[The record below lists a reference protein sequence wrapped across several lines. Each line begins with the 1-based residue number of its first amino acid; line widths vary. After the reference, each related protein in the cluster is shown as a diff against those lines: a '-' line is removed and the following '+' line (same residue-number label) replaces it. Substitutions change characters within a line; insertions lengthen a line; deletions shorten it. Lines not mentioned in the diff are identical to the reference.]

1 MTPLIVG
8 LAGTALTADERAL
21 FAAADPAGYI
31 LFARNCADPD
41 QLRALTAA
49 LRDLAGRDV
58 AVLIDQEGGRV
69 ARLAPPHWPAFPAAG
84 VFGALYQ
91 RAPVTAISAA
101 RTNARALAN
110 LLAALGINI
119 NCLPLLDVAAADAH
133 AVIGDRSFGGDA
145 AMVAA
150 LGSAVLA
157 GLRDGGVAGVIKH
170 IPGHGRATADSHA
183 ALPVVRADRADLERD
198 FAPFRALADAPIAM
212 TAHIVYPALDTV
224 CASCSPVVIGDVIR
238 GDIGFRGL
246 LVSDDIGMAALD
258 GPVAARARAVLAAGC
273 DLALHCSG
281 DFAEMVAVTDAAGTI
296 SDAAAARLDAALGW
310 AATPAATGA
319 LDALLAT
326 RDALLAA

>member
-8 LAGTALTADERAL
+8 LAVTALTADERAL

-31 LFARNCADPD
+31 LFARNGADPD
-41 QLRALTAA
+41 QLRALTAS

-69 ARLAPPHWPAFPAAG
+69 ARLAPPHWPAFPAAA

-101 RTNARALAN
+101 RTNARALAQ

-133 AVIGDRSFGGDA
+133 AVIGDRSFGSEP

-157 GLRDGGVAGVIKH
+157 GLREGGVAGVIKH
-170 IPGHGRATADSHA
+170 IPGHGRATADSHQ
-183 ALPVVRADRADLERD
+183 ALPAVRASRAELERD
-198 FAPFRALADAPIAM
+198 FAPFRALATAPIAM
-212 TAHIVYPALDTV
+212 TAHIVYPALDAV
-224 CASCSPVVIGDVIR
+224 CASCSPTVIADIIR
-238 GDIGFRGL
+238 RDIGFAGL

-258 GPVAARARAVLAAGC
+258 GPVAARVRAVLAAGC

-281 DFAEMVAVTDAAGTI
+281 DFAEMVAATDAAGTI
-296 SDAAAARLDAALGW
+296 SDAAAARLDAALSW
-310 AATPAATGA
+310 AAAPRAAGA
-319 LDALLAT
+319 LDALIAT